1 MGTRQTRGR
10 RRYNPDHVQKVLQTV
25 LMVLL
30 VVALCI
36 IVGRN
41 VALNRADTQPVE
53 PTPPPADGGTVVNTD
68 APASDSPAPDTTP
81 EPTPSP
87 TPEPFEPH
95 SVDSTAEANFL
106 QSTDIMVDGEMF
118 EGEYED
124 DTGIYFG
131 YPEEYS
137 SLPGVITFRGNNFRD
152 SASYGTANIT
162 QKKFGGSWTAG
173 TGSLTAPNGT
183 FWSGN
188 GWTGQPLIA
197 EWPKETRQIMNM
209 YDWAKEAETLVEV
222 VYPSMDGYIYFY
234 ELQTGKATRDALN
247 LGYTFKGT
255 GTLDPRGYP
264 LLCVGSGYDSYKGT
278 SHVFVVSLIDFSV
291 LYEFGANDGFAHRA
305 WSMYDSAPLIDA
317 DTDKLIYCGENGVIY
332 IITLGTEYDEEA
344 GTISVNPTRAAKWR
358 YMSNRFASTGQFWL
372 GFEASPVIWQSHMI
386 VPDNGGN
393 LICLDL
399 NTLTVDWVQ
408 DTLDDTN
415 CTPVLEIEDGHPYIY
430 ASTSYHLG
438 WRSWMTAD
446 VPVWK
451 IDAETGEIVW
461 QVSYTCYSVE
471 ELSGGTQG
479 SIAVGKHNVSDLVYV
494 PIARTPSASGGKL
507 VALDKETGEEV
518 WVMETQ
524 VYSWST
530 PTLVYD
536 QNGDGYI
543 LYCTTGHYLYLLDAR
558 TGEILDSRNLGGLF
572 EASPAVYGNWLVVGH
587 RNGSI
592 YGIELT

>member
-10 RRYNPDHVQKVLQTV
+10 RRYNPDHVQKVLQTA

-41 VALNRADTQPVE
+41 VALNRADTQHVE
-53 PTPPPADGGTVVNTD
+53 PTPPPADSGTVVNTD

-152 SASYGTANIT
+152 SAAYGTANIT

-278 SHVFVVSLIDFSV
+278 SHVFLVSLIDFSV

>member
-41 VALNRADTQPVE
+41 VALNRADTQHVE
-53 PTPPPADGGTVVNTD
+53 PTPPPADSGTVVNTD

-152 SASYGTANIT
+152 SAAYGTANIT

-278 SHVFVVSLIDFSV
+278 SHVFLVSLIDFSV

>member
-41 VALNRADTQPVE
+41 VALNRADTQHVE
-53 PTPPPADGGTVVNTD
+53 PTPPPADSGTVVNTD

-152 SASYGTANIT
+152 SAAYGTANIT

>member
-41 VALNRADTQPVE
+41 VALNRADTQHVE
-53 PTPPPADGGTVVNTD
+53 PTPPPADSGTVVNTD

-106 QSTDIMVDGEMF
+106 QSMDIMVDGEMF

-152 SASYGTANIT
+152 SAAYGTANIT

-278 SHVFVVSLIDFSV
+278 SHVFLVSLIDFSV

-461 QVSYTCYSVE
+461 QVSYSCYSVE

>member
-53 PTPPPADGGTVVNTD
+53 PTPPPADGGTVVDTD
-68 APASDSPAPDTTP
+68 APASDSPEPDTTP

-152 SASYGTANIT
+152 SAAYGTANIT

-197 EWPKETRQIMNM
+197 EWPKETRRIMNM

-278 SHVFVVSLIDFSV
+278 SHVFLVSLIDFSV

-317 DTDKLIYCGENGVIY
+317 DTDKLIYCGENGVVY

-461 QVSYTCYSVE
+461 QVSYSCYSVE

>member
-10 RRYNPDHVQKVLQTV
+10 RRYNPDHVQKVLQTA

-41 VALNRADTQPVE
+41 VALNRADTQHVE

-152 SASYGTANIT
+152 SAAYGTANIT

-317 DTDKLIYCGENGVIY
+317 DTDKLIYCGENGVVY

-344 GTISVNPTRAAKWR
+344 GTISV
-358 YMSNRFASTGQFWL
+358 
-372 GFEASPVIWQSHMI
+372 
-386 VPDNGGN
+386 
-393 LICLDL
+393 
-399 NTLTVDWVQ
+399 
-408 DTLDDTN
+408 
-415 CTPVLEIEDGHPYIY
+415 
-430 ASTSYHLG
+430 
-438 WRSWMTAD
+438 
-446 VPVWK
+446 
-451 IDAETGEIVW
+451 
-461 QVSYTCYSVE
+461 SYTH
-471 ELSGGTQG
+471 LT
-479 SIAVGKHNVSDLVYV
+479 L
-494 PIARTPSASGGKL
+494 
-507 VALDKETGEEV
+507 
-518 WVMETQ
+518 
-524 VYSWST
+524 
-530 PTLVYD
+530 PT
-536 QNGDGYI
+536 N
-543 LYCTTGHYLYLLDAR
+543 
-558 TGEILDSRNLGGLF
+558 SR
-572 EASPAVYGNWLVVGH
+572 V
-587 RNGSI
+587 
-592 YGIELT
+592 